1 MEDLPMKQKLALVVG
16 GVAVVGLVLFPA
28 SLITLG
34 VGVALGYHGCK
45 RYKGKKEGAEL

>member
-1 MEDLPMKQKLALVVG
+1 MEQIPTKQKLALAVG
-16 GVAVVGLVLFPA
+16 GVALVGLILFPA

-45 RYKGKKEGAEL
+45 RYTQKKEGVQE